1 MGLGAGGAVWV
12 PPLTGT
18 APDWTT
24 ILRGALPTG
33 IVVVTAL
40 LVRSTTETSFDFSL
54 VTYAKWLSEVA
65 VIQCGIVPT
74 LTVPVAALLAGSNRS
89 SSPGPCATT
98 MPSLP
103 SGVNNGWCGEAP
115 VGIWVTI

>member
-1 MGLGAGGAVWV
+1 VQVMDCPTEMVIVAGANANLAMLTATACPCAGT

-65 VIQCGIVPT
+65 AIQCGILPT

-89 SSPGPCATT
+89 S
-98 MPSLP
+98 
-103 SGVNNGWCGEAP
+103 
-115 VGIWVTI
+115 